1 MSTLN
6 PLAREISTK
15 IVYCG
20 PALSGKTTSLTRI
33 YESVRPQ
40 RRGQLVTLATQ
51 GDRTIFFD
59 FLPLHVKPVRGLSLR
74 FLLYTVP
81 GQTFYAATRELVLK
95 GADGIVFVADSS
107 PAAREA
113 NLESWEELGRNVEA
127 MGLDTKTMPIV
138 LQWNKRDL
146 PDAVPLEQLE
156 REINTI
162 GAPAFETV
170 AMDGQGI
177 LSAFRAITKGV
188 IRRLWPDAPAAQDAD
203 GSIAPSDAPSDDA
216 GDRTPEPAPLPAPP
230 RVVVPAPTAASAP
243 ASRLS
248 AGASDSLVSRLR
260 TLADNRPKTMP
271 PESVLSFGALFAES
285 EVSELLTVEQAIAQR
300 LYAQAVNVAANA
312 VASLLDA
319 LPGVPSGDSRGIRAM
334 LLGLD
339 GREYLKLSRLAS
351 LPEES
356 IDERAA
362 LFALNVLV
370 SARVKA
376 KSLFE

>member
-6 PLAREISTK
+6 PLAREIAMK

-33 YESVRPQ
+33 FDSVRPQ

-59 FLPLHVKPVRGLSLR
+59 FLPLHVKEVRGLSVR

-95 GADGIVFVADSS
+95 GADGIVFVADSAPS
-107 PAAREA
+107 AQAQNR
-113 NLESWEELGRNVEA
+113 ESWAELAKNVA
-127 MGLDTKTMPIV
+127 ATGLDFATFPIV

-146 PDAVPLEQLE
+146 PDAVPVDELARTL
-156 REINTI
+156 NTI
-162 GAPAFETV
+162 DAPAFETI
-170 AMDGQGI
+170 AMDGRGT
-177 LSAFRAITKGV
+177 LDAFRAITKLV
-188 IRRLWPDAPAAQDAD
+188 IRRLWPNDAPAAT
-203 GSIAPSDAPSDDA
+203 SDDEEA
-216 GDRTPEPAPLPAPP
+216 EPGEEAVAQAP
-230 RVVVPAPTAASAP
+230 RIVVPRPIAISQPLSVAAD
-243 ASRLS
+243 
-248 AGASDSLVSRLR
+248 DSLVSRLR
-260 TLADNRPKTMP
+260 RHAENRPPTVPPSGVGAVSFATFFGDATLA
-271 PESVLSFGALFAES
+271 
-285 EVSELLTVEQAIAQR
+285 EVLTVEQAIVQQ

-312 VASLLDA
+312 VANLLDA
-319 LPGVPSGDSRGIRAM
+319 LPGVPSSDGRGIRAM

-351 LPEES
+351 LPEEA
-356 IDERAA
+356 IEEKHA
-362 LFALNVLV
+362 LFALYLLV

-376 KSLFE
+376 QSLAE